1 MSRGWR
7 KKSWDAIGISS
18 QGGVEVRV
26 PIHPQQSDPRA
37 SPHLNPEVLME
48 PSPSPRRSRVRSR
61 GDGGGRR
68 TFGELREGMF
78 SIPVGL
84 FLVLLLLPQSLWKLH
99 VLSAVWKHDEFASAD
114 TLSRQPGSWHGCCW
128 CYLG

>member
-18 QGGVEVRV
+18 QGGVEGFPPPTVRPQGQSTPEPRSAHGAI
-26 PIHPQQSDPRA
+26 PI
-37 SPHLNPEVLME
+37 
-48 PSPSPRRSRVRSR
+48 PRRSRVRSR

-84 FLVLLLLPQSLWKLH
+84 FLALLLLPQSLWKLH